1 MVGRNEEV
9 MAEEKRREEKN
20 IWSGMLRRNWCV
32 SRGVRLVIY
41 L

>member
-1 MVGRNEEV
+1 MKRWWQRRR
-9 MAEEKRREEKN
+9 EEKRREEYLEWN
-20 IWSGMLRRNWCV
+20 VEEELVCVCV